1 MNRAI
6 DNKHKARKKKLTRS
20 DWGTPSKILDLV
32 RKLGRI
38 GLDPCWNKHCLT
50 KPQHY
55 FTKKDNGLTQIWYG
69 YGLVYGNFP
78 YERSGNARIY
88 NWIEHA
94 LAQAKRFSKR
104 DSLVMLLPVSTDTK
118 WWKLLLDSGLK
129 LSFCFIHGR
138 LRYLKPLTSVE
149 GRTAS
154 FPSVVVYIG
163 SKHDMFRKTF
173 AEIGWITDGNYYS
186 RT

>member
-6 DNKHKARKKKLTRS
+6 DNKHKQRKKKLTRS

-32 RKLGRI
+32 RKVGRI
-38 GLDPCWNKHCLT
+38 GLDPCWNKYCIT
-50 KPQHY
+50 KPQHR
-55 FTKKDNGLTQIWYG
+55 FTAKENGLAHSWVG

-78 YERSGNARIY
+78 YERSGNARIR

-94 LAQAKRFSKR
+94 IVQAKRFSKH

-118 WWKLLLDSGLK
+118 WWKLLLDSGLD
-129 LSFCFIHGR
+129 LSFCFIYGR
-138 LRYLKPLTSVE
+138 LRYLKPLTSEE

-163 SKHDMFRKTF
+163 SNHNKFNKVF
-173 AEIGWITDGNYYS
+173 NEIGWVTKNV
-186 RT
+186 RK